1 MLKKFKCIPALF
13 LVIILFAGCAQK
25 ETPYISNEYV
35 LEYEN
40 DKCYMLFKGEKVEE
54 KDSLVCIPLF
64 FGLNFTSLD
73 ELKDTI
79 INEKFTDG
87 QLNVIRRDFTNK
99 DTKKI
104 QICNPNKLYQA
115 VYPEKYEATMLVWE
129 GLTYGWV
136 FDNSYGNINYITKER
151 FDYSY
156 KQDFSDFTEMQTVS
170 KTENIEDRDSTV
182 TYYTTVAGE
191 FKRVCYKL
199 EQGEKT
205 LYVAEKYCLEG
216 YTDYTK
222 NNVSLDIPKSITILG
237 EQENEYFR
245 IYLSKLEQRPSEEY
259 LLEFGLRELL
269 WLAGILCFLSILCD
283 AANTWTTNFY
293 TKMLQ
298 GATLQEAV
306 EYARDLAD
314 ESSGLKSAVI
324 GGDSTIVFP

>member
-1 MLKKFKCIPALF
+1 MLKKFKCISALF

-40 DKCYMLFKGEKVEE
+40 DKCYMSFIGERKVEE
-54 KDSLVCIPLF
+54 KDLSECIF
-64 FGLNFTSLD
+64 FGLTFTSLD

-136 FDNSYGNINYITKER
+136 FDDKEISSMSYITKDAFDR
-151 FDYSY
+151 FY
-156 KQDFSDFTEMQTVS
+156 KQYITGCGELSTVT
-170 KTENIEDRDSTV
+170 KTEKIEDRDSTV
-182 TYYTTVAGE
+182 TYYTTTEGE
-191 FKRVCYKL
+191 FKQVCYEV

-205 LYVAEKYCLEG
+205 LHVAEVYYLKG
-216 YTDYTK
+216 YSEYIK
-222 NNVSLDIPKSITILG
+222 NNISLDVPNRITILG
-237 EQENEYFR
+237 EQKNEYFR
-245 IYLSKLEQRPSEEY
+245 VFLSKLEQRPSEEY
-259 LLEFGLRELL
+259 LLEFGLREFD
-269 WLAGILCFLSILCD
+269 I
-283 AANTWTTNFY
+283 
-293 TKMLQ
+293 
-298 GATLQEAV
+298 
-306 EYARDLAD
+306 
-314 ESSGLKSAVI
+314 
-324 GGDSTIVFP
+324 

>member
-1 MLKKFKCIPALF
+1 MLKKIKCIAALF
-13 LVIILFAGCAQK
+13 LVIILFDGCAQK

-35 LEYEN
+35 LEYEK
-40 DKCYMLFKGEKVEE
+40 DKCYMSFKGEKVEE

-64 FGLNFTSLD
+64 LGLNFTSLD

-115 VYPEKYEATMLVWE
+115 VYPEKYEATMLVWK

-269 WLAGILCFLSILCD
+269 
-283 AANTWTTNFY
+283 
-293 TKMLQ
+293 
-298 GATLQEAV
+298 
-306 EYARDLAD
+306 
-314 ESSGLKSAVI
+314 
-324 GGDSTIVFP
+324 

>member
-1 MLKKFKCIPALF
+1 MLKNIKIL
-13 LVIILFAGCAQK
+13 LVAVLVLILCAGCSQK
-25 ETPYISNEYV
+25 DAPYISNEYV
-35 LEYEN
+35 LEYEG
-40 DKCYMLFKGEKVEE
+40 DKCYMSFLGERNDEEIDLLESRVFGITTFK
-54 KDSLVCIPLF
+54 SLE
-64 FGLNFTSLD
+64 

-79 INEKFTDG
+79 INNKFTDS
-87 QLNVIRRDFTNK
+87 QLNIIRRDFVDK

-129 GLTYGWV
+129 GLSYGWV

-170 KTENIEDRDSTV
+170 KTEKIEDRDSTV

-237 EQENEYFR
+237 EQKNEYFR
-245 IYLSKLEQRPSEEY
+245 VFLSKLEQRPSEEY

-269 WLAGILCFLSILCD
+269 
-283 AANTWTTNFY
+283 
-293 TKMLQ
+293 
-298 GATLQEAV
+298 
-306 EYARDLAD
+306 
-314 ESSGLKSAVI
+314 
-324 GGDSTIVFP
+324 